1 MAWTQLPICADFL
14 SLSILVI
21 YLFIYLF
28 GAHGFLYLFTY
39 LFILL
44 LAEIEL
50 QHLTNFYL
58 LRRRSHAKI
67 SIDVKNM
74 KATEH

>member
-14 SLSILVI
+14 SSI
-21 YLFIYLF
+21 YLFIYLS
-28 GAHGFLYLFTY
+28 GAHWLLY

>member
-1 MAWTQLPICADFL
+1 MDPITIPICADFL
-14 SLSILVI
+14 SSI

-28 GAHGFLYLFTY
+28 IYLSGAHWLLYLFIY
-39 LFILL
+39 LFLL

-50 QHLTNFYL
+50 PHLTNFYL

-67 SIDVKNM
+67 FIDVKNM

>member
-1 MAWTQLPICADFL
+1 MDPITIPICADFL
-14 SLSILVI
+14 SSI
-21 YLFIYLF
+21 YLFIYLS
-28 GAHGFLYLFTY
+28 GAHWLLYLFIY
-39 LFILL
+39 LFLL

-50 QHLTNFYL
+50 PHLTNFYL

>member
-1 MAWTQLPICADFL
+1 MAGTQLPISTDFL
-14 SLSILVI
+14 SFI
-21 YLFIYLF
+21 LFIYLS

>member
-14 SLSILVI
+14 SSI
-21 YLFIYLF
+21 LFIYLS
-28 GAHGFLYLFTY
+28 GAHGFLYLFIY

-50 QHLTNFYL
+50 QPLTNFYL

>member
-1 MAWTQLPICADFL
+1 MDSC
-14 SLSILVI
+14 I
-21 YLFIYLF
+21 YLFI
-28 GAHGFLYLFTY
+28 Y

-50 QHLTNFYL
+50 QHLTNFYS

>member
-1 MAWTQLPICADFL
+1 MNYRNVLTLY
-14 SLSILVI
+14 LSIYLSGAHGLL
-21 YLFIYLF
+21 YLFI
-28 GAHGFLYLFTY
+28 Y

-50 QHLTNFYL
+50 QYQTNSYL

-67 SIDVKNM
+67 TIDVKNM

>member
-14 SLSILVI
+14 SSI
-21 YLFIYLF
+21 YLFIYLS
-28 GAHGFLYLFTY
+28 GAHWLLY

-67 SIDVKNM
+67 SVDVKNM